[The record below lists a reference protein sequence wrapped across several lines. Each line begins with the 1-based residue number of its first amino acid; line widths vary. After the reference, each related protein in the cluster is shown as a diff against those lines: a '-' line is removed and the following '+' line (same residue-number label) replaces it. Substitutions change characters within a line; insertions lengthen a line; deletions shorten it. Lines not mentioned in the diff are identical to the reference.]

1 MSSVAIAEA
10 LLAVELVQ
18 DELLLNTTRIG
29 PCGPVQLFVILAE
42 VELLLAM
49 IVEGF

>member
-1 MSSVAIAEA
+1 MSSLAIAEA
-10 LLAVELVQ
+10 LFAVVQ